1 MARTAAQR
9 FDVICP
15 EFKDHADKAAYLEMA
30 DELTSA
36 ASSCGWNDAK
46 RTQAVALRAAHMMTL
61 SLSPERAGGTG
72 GQITQKREGQL
83 SLSFGG
89 NSSTRRAGDL
99 DQTSYGI
106 QLQAL
111 ISGSFLL
118 IGTTGD
124 YDDC

>member
-1 MARTAAQR
+1 MALTAVQR

-15 EFKDHADKAAYLEMA
+15 EFRDHADKSAYLEMA
-30 DELTSA
+30 EEMTSP
-36 ASSCGWNDAK
+36 ASTCGWNDAK

-89 NSSTRRAGDL
+89 NSSAQRAADL
-99 DQTSYGI
+99 DQTSYGM
-106 QLQAL
+106 QLQSL
-111 ISGSFLL
+111 ISGSFLFV
-118 IGTTGD
+118 GTTGGCD
-124 YDDC
+124 GC